1 MKWSC
6 RKRAYYWF
14 LNYGEIAFVLSIL
27 IAAAIIIVWMLILL
41 LMPKTVMAGDITNF
55 RTARRLAAPKP
66 AIIML
71 CEVSAYSPTAEECS
85 GNPFITASGKRVY
98 VGGIAADPRVLPLG
112 SRVIIPN
119 YNNGE
124 ACTVVDTGSYIKGNR
139 LDVFFFSTDRAIHWG
154 RRKNVEVRVLYVPK
168 AAT

>member
-1 MKWSC
+1 M
-6 RKRAYYWF
+6 RRGPVLEMILVLIVLF
-14 LNYGEIAFVLSIL
+14 L
-27 IAAAIIIVWMLILL
+27 IVCFFLFQVVA
-41 LMPKTVMAGDITNF
+41 KTSADDRINL

-66 AIIML
+66 AIIIL
-71 CEVSAYSPTAEECS
+71 CEISAYSPTAEECS

-98 VGGIAADPRVLPLG
+98 VGGIAADPKVLPLG

-154 RRKNVEVRVLYVPK
+154 RRRNVRVEVLYIPK

>member
-1 MKWSC
+1 MKWGQ
-6 RKRAYYWF
+6 KAGPVLEF
-14 LNYGEIAFVLSIL
+14 LLVLIVLFL
-27 IAAAIIIVWMLILL
+27 IVCFFLFRLVASTSADDRINLRLA
-41 LMPKTVMAGDITNF
+41 T

-66 AIIML
+66 AVTLL

-112 SRVIIPN
+112 SRVIVPN
-119 YNNGE
+119 YNNGK

-139 LDVFFFSTDRAIHWG
+139 LDVFFFSTDKAIHWG
-154 RRKNVEVRVLYVPK
+154 RRRNVKVQVLYVPR
-168 AAT
+168 AAK